1 MTDTTESSAQSLVL
15 CIPRRS
21 APVTDISVWVECFT
35 LMAAVLAAKYPSRAP
50 DLLMYLHRIVYC
62 ARKFE
67 GHAWVT
73 YDRLYRRQTS
83 ANRSLNWAAEDQALY
98 NEAFAR
104 RAKPTSRC
112 KICLSEHHGTDACPD
127 STRPLFAHQEPDCQR
142 QAPPQEICRQFNENR
157 CFVRLCKYR
166 HACSTCGA
174 PHPALSCGQR
184 NAPENPYD
192 NRDIRRPAGRSKA
205 SFCCQKDRH
214 LAHYWETTPPR
225 ELEDHPDRRYS
236 DYITNGLAECFRV
249 GFDHRQQL
257 RSATHNL
264 PSVCKHDSAVSSYIN
279 TELSANLLLGPLPS
293 RIARY
298 THRSRIGVVPKG
310 HNYGSCGHHQP
321 RSRHAAGKNRRP
333 GHLPPH
339 PRHPD
344 DRPLLG
350 IEWKGSVYCDAMLP
364 FGLRSAAKIFSAVAD
379 ALEWILRRKG
389 VDHMAHYLDDFINLG
404 TPHSSQCADSL
415 RIVVDTCAE
424 LGVPLAL
431 DKCEGPSTC
440 LTFLGIE
447 LDTETR
453 TLRLPRD
460 KLPGHSRDVAREET
474 NDRMLA
480 ANWNGTGLIPQ
491 DRITPTITLYTDA
504 AGSWGCGASWN
515 QQWFQVQ
522 WSESATL
529 LPISVK
535 EMLPIIMTAA
545 TWGAQWHS
553 QLVACYCDNQAVVAT
568 LATRSS
574 KEEQLANLLRCLFYF
589 KALFQFELRGI
600 HIPGAQNQAADAL
613 SRNRIDVFFQQVPKA
628 DLYLHPIPSRLVE
641 ILLSEDID
649 WLSPLRSVLLRARP
663 SRVNASNIR
672 FWHET
677 FPPFL

>member
-1 MTDTTESSAQSLVL
+1 
-15 CIPRRS
+15 
-21 APVTDISVWVECFT
+21 
-35 LMAAVLAAKYPSRAP
+35 
-50 DLLMYLHRIVYC
+50 
-62 ARKFE
+62 
-67 GHAWVT
+67 
-73 YDRLYRRQTS
+73 
-83 ANRSLNWAAEDQALY
+83 
-98 NEAFAR
+98 
-104 RAKPTSRC
+104 
-112 KICLSEHHGTDACPD
+112 
-127 STRPLFAHQEPDCQR
+127 
-142 QAPPQEICRQFNENR
+142 
-157 CFVRLCKYR
+157 
-166 HACSTCGA
+166 
-174 PHPALSCGQR
+174 
-184 NAPENPYD
+184 
-192 NRDIRRPAGRSKA
+192 
-205 SFCCQKDRH
+205 
-214 LAHYWETTPPR
+214 
-225 ELEDHPDRRYS
+225 
-236 DYITNGLAECFRV
+236 
-249 GFDHRQQL
+249 
-257 RSATHNL
+257 
-264 PSVCKHDSAVSSYIN
+264 
-279 TELSANLLLGPLPS
+279 
-293 RIARY
+293 
-298 THRSRIGVVPKG
+298 
-310 HNYGSCGHHQP
+310 
-321 RSRHAAGKNRRP
+321 
-333 GHLPPH
+333 
-339 PRHPD
+339 
-344 DRPLLG
+344 
-350 IEWKGSVYCDAMLP
+350 MLP

-389 VDHMAHYLDDFINLG
+389 VDHVAHYLDDFINLG

-415 RIVVDTCAE
+415 RIVVDTCTE

-440 LTFLGIE
+440 LTFLRIE

-460 KLPGHSRDVAREET
+460 KLARILDTLEMWQEKKVCRRKELESLVGLLHHACKIVRPGRSFLRRMIALLST
-474 NDRMLA
+474 ANDRHVIRLNRAFRADLAWWCMLA

-535 EMLPIIMTAA
+535 EMLPIIMAAA

-574 KEEQLANLLRCLFYF
+574 KEERLAHLLRCLFYF

-613 SRNRIDVFFQQVPKA
+613 SRNRIDVFFQQVPEA